1 MMPITSVVNLDD
13 YRAPNE
19 TGPFTVT
26 FIGFNFATRE
36 GSQDR
41 LTVNITVQQGN
52 PSEIIESVRD
62 QGGIYLPPQA
72 GEEPFWFLPWPC
84 AAVRISSAETRSGE
98 ILSTVD
104 T

>member
-26 FIGFNFATRE
+26 FTGFNFATPE

-41 LTVNITVQQGN
+41 LPLILLYNK
-52 PSEIIESVRD
+52 
-62 QGGIYLPPQA
+62 GIPP
-72 GEEPFWFLPWPC
+72 
-84 AAVRISSAETRSGE
+84 R
-98 ILSTVD
+98 LSNL
-104 T
+104 